1 MLDDY
6 DIFDAVY
13 ASNRIGRSKPGPD
26 FYSYILEVEEYEPGQ
41 AVFVDDS
48 EENVIGAKN
57 VGLTAI
63 QFKNAASL
71 RLEFDRL
78 GLLF

>member
-1 MLDDY
+1 
-6 DIFDAVY
+6 
-13 ASNRIGRSKPGPD
+13 
-26 FYSYILEVEEYEPGQ
+26 VEGYEPGQ